1 MNKSESLKP
10 LRKGL
15 GNLVRGVKAAQSPP
29 LEQKRSQPF
38 KGFIASDDFLPEGRR
53 TYIVFGSPR
62 GGTTMVAGVARAL
75 GLFMGG
81 PELNED
87 NNEDM
92 LFAGRP
98 IDEMRKVIEE
108 RNGNHEVWGWK
119 FPTAGNYLAELL
131 QYVRNPQLICVFRD
145 SVATAQRKI
154 GPKSLDG
161 IGRVEW
167 NMKRHMNNLRLL
179 RAAKAPSMLISYEKA
194 ILSPRPF
201 VEAFGKRTG
210 YSPDYNQFDYDGFLA
225 PASYKSFAEYRKT

>member
-1 MNKSESLKP
+1 MNKSEKLKP

-15 GNLVRGVKAAQSPP
+15 GNLVRGVRPAPP
-29 LEQKRSQPF
+29 PPKESGRPQAF
-38 KGFIASDDFLPEGRR
+38 KGFIASDDFLPEGPR

-75 GLFMGG
+75 GLFVGG
-81 PELNED
+81 AELNED

-98 IDEMRKVIEE
+98 LGEMRATIEA
-108 RNGNHEVWGWK
+108 RNQNHETWGWK
-119 FPTAGNYLAELL
+119 FPTAGNYLADLL
-131 QYVRNPQLICVFRD
+131 PQVRNPQLICVFRD

-154 GPKSLDG
+154 GPKSLDD

-179 RAAKAPSMLISYEKA
+179 RAAKAPTMLISYEKA
-194 ILSPRPF
+194 VLSPRPF
-201 VEAFGKRTG
+201 VEAFGKRIG
-210 YSPDYNQFDYDGFLA
+210 LSPDYNAFDYDGFLA
-225 PASYKSFAEYRKT
+225 PASYKAFAEYRKN